1 MERGKELEMSEKGV
15 DKNRQD
21 FGSCADTTSETS
33 EWKEESDLSDV
44 TSPRKRD
51 SYQEYR
57 DPKKWVKN
65 EEVLV
70 PGHDEDEEG
79 SVLQGDE
86 HLLWNELFPDEL
98 NESGKKS
105 MESNFDEIMGN
116 RKALQKWKTLYR
128 YPTRFWAWACIIILQ
143 ITGLTLGICTLVY
156 QPPGITWDFQI
167 WRICFLVV
175 LLPFTW
181 LFGDL
186 FCWLVIKFVEKAMFT
201 IPNALYFA
209 YATKGPLRWVMR
221 SLALTIL
228 WALMMTVGTGR
239 QNSEVNTVYGYILKV
254 LGCITLFFTANLLKR
269 LAAKSL
275 ALNLNKGKQQYK
287 LEAALTK
294 EKILRALL
302 KQQKKNPSGIFGS
315 SSCVEDSSKVS
326 SRKASKF
333 WGLGGLAYGREN
345 KSTSIEVD
353 IAPVSHSETTGSKT
367 LSEVKTSLT
376 PMRCST
382 ELEEEEGRLYF
393 EKECDSGD
401 KLNTI
406 KIESPRNSDAS
417 KAVPV
422 SPFTSPRKSDTNAN
436 TKKQEKIEKASKR
449 KDIIVRLN
457 MLETYI
463 RNHKLSVSFND
474 DLNQKNVSKVENEM
488 EAKRVG
494 SFVFWNIKGDL
505 KKGGIT
511 KSDLKPYVCADDLD
525 LAFAMLDIDGNGSVD
540 LKECIEAV
548 ESIYKERKNL
558 ANTLRD
564 ARNITKTLE
573 NLIGIIVHVLF
584 IFLYLLVFQA
594 DVSEI
599 WVSFSGVILGFSFI
613 FSRTVSEIFD
623 NVVFLFGTHP
633 YAIGDLLNVN
643 NEQMTVEEI
652 TLNFTCMMTSSNR
665 TIWMPN
671 QYLIKNPFTNLST
684 SGNFF
689 ESIVVFVDMDT
700 SAEILGI
707 LQTELER
714 VRENNPTEFGDAL
727 RTNFEISQVPL
738 KLGIKV
744 VYEYPHPAVNFKR
757 TAEARCLMHAAI
769 ARVLTDNNIV
779 YTWPKTKGE
788 DGSQNINTRAGA
800 AAAAIETETTR

>member
-1 MERGKELEMSEKGV
+1 MSEKGA
-15 DKNRQD
+15 DKGQQEC
-21 FGSCADTTSETS
+21 GSCADTNSEKN
-33 EWKEESDLSDV
+33 EWKEEGDLPAV
-44 TSPRKRD
+44 KSPRKRD

-65 EEVLV
+65 EDVLV
-70 PGHDEDEEG
+70 PGHDDDEEG

-86 HLLWNELFPDEL
+86 HALWNELFPDDL
-98 NESGKKS
+98 ADGGKKP

-116 RKALQKWKTLYR
+116 RKAFQKWKKIYKC
-128 YPTRFWAWACIIILQ
+128 PTKMWAWGVISVLQ
-143 ITGLTLGICTLVY
+143 ITALVLGICTLVY

-167 WRICFLVV
+167 WRVCFLIV

-181 LFGDL
+181 LFGDI

-239 QNSEVNTVYGYILKV
+239 QNSEVNTVYDYILKV

-302 KQQKKNPSGIFGS
+302 KQQKRNPSGIYGS
-315 SSCVEDSSKVS
+315 SCADGSHSIA
-326 SRKASKF
+326 SRKTSRF
-333 WGLGGLAYGREN
+333 WGLGGLIDYGKDD
-345 KSTSIEVD
+345 KSTSIEVN
-353 IAPVSHSETTGSKT
+353 IAPVSNGSQAAVLSETTDTKT
-367 LSEVKTSLT
+367 VSEVKAMLT

-382 ELEEEEGRLYF
+382 ELDEEEGRLYL
-393 EKECDSGD
+393 EKDRGE
-401 KLNTI
+401 KLHAI
-406 KIESPRNSDAS
+406 KVESPASRNSDGS
-417 KAVPV
+417 KAVPM
-422 SPFTSPRKSDTNAN
+422 SPFVASPRKSPEAN

-463 RNHKLSVSFND
+463 RNNKLSVSFKD
-474 DLNQKNVSKVENEM
+474 DLNQTNISQVENEM

-494 SFVFWNIKGDL
+494 SFLFWNIKGDL
-505 KKGGIT
+505 NNGGIT
-511 KSDLKPYVCADDLD
+511 KPDLEPYVSADDLD
-525 LAFAMLDIDGNGSVD
+525 LAFAMLDIDGDGSAD
-540 LKECIEAV
+540 LKECVEAV
-548 ESIYKERKNL
+548 QSIYKERKNL
-558 ANTLRD
+558 SNTLRD

-573 NLIGIIVHVLF
+573 NLIGIIIHVVW
-584 IFLYLLVFQA
+584 IFLYLLIFQA
-594 DVSEI
+594 DVANI
-599 WVSFSGVILGFSFI
+599 WVSFSGIILGFSFI
-613 FSRTVSEIFD
+613 FSRTVAEMFD

-633 YAIGDLLNVN
+633 YAIGDLLHVN

-665 TIWMPN
+665 TVWMPN
-671 QYLIKNPFTNLST
+671 QFLIKNPFTNLST

-689 ESIVVFVDMDT
+689 ESIIVFVDMDT
-700 SAEILGI
+700 SAEILNI
-707 LQTELER
+707 LQDELER
-714 VRENNPTEFGDAL
+714 VRESNPSEFGTAL
-727 RTNFEISQVPL
+727 RTNFEISQAPL

-757 TAEARCLMHAAI
+757 TAEARCLMHTAI
-769 ARVLTDNNIV
+769 ARVLTENNIV
-779 YTWPKTKGE
+779 YTWPQTKG
-788 DGSQNINTRAGA
+788 DASGQNVSTRADA
-800 AAAAIETETTR
+800 AGRAIEAGMTN